1 MIAHQ
6 DVHIIDD
13 DQNIRRVLASTL
25 SSARTISHEYGT
37 AAEFLE
43 AGPHIGGCVVTD
55 VRLPDMDGIRLVEI
69 LRERKF
75 DLPIL
80 VMTGYADVDLAVRAM
95 KAGAADFLAKPFS
108 NAAFL
113 EKIETCLAIGR
124 ARTRVHTR
132 RRNAAER
139 LSALS
144 GRESQVL
151 RLVIGGKQNKCIAW
165 DLGISIKTVE
175 VHRAHIM
182 EKTGAS
188 SIVELARMWEISG
201 MGSVEDD
208 ASMSPAL
215 ALGA

>member
-1 MIAHQ
+1 
-6 DVHIIDD
+6 
-13 DQNIRRVLASTL
+13 
-25 SSARTISHEYGT
+25 
-37 AAEFLE
+37 
-43 AGPHIGGCVVTD
+43 
-55 VRLPDMDGIRLVEI
+55 MDGIHLVET
-69 LRERKF
+69 LQEQGS

-80 VMTGYADVDLAVRAM
+80 VITGFADIDMAVRPM
-95 KAGAADFLAKPFS
+95 KAGASDFLAKPFG

-113 EKIETCLAIGR
+113 EKIENCLTIGR
-124 ARTRVHTR
+124 ARARVHTR

-144 GRESQVL
+144 SREAQVL

-165 DLGISIKTVE
+165 ELGISIKTVE

-188 SIVELARMWEISG
+188 SLIELARMWEIAG
-201 MGSVEDD
+201 LDWTDD
-208 ASMSPAL
+208 SAPPLPL